1 MTTHFAFYSD
11 VCALDPD
18 EMTLSI
24 HGDDG
29 LDQRYCVL
37 CLSNASI
44 ILLQFISIV
53 NITKIL
59 CADSSER
66 LSY

>member
-1 MTTHFAFYSD
+1 MAFTKGIVKYLKFMTTLFAFYSD

-37 CLSNASI
+37 C
-44 ILLQFISIV
+44 QV
-53 NITKIL
+53 
-59 CADSSER
+59 
-66 LSY
+66 